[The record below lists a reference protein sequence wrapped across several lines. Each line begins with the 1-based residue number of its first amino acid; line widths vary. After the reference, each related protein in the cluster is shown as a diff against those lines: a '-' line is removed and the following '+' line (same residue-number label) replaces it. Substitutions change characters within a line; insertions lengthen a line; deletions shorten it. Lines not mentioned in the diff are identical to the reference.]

1 MSSNLDKIENDTKE
15 EVLPPK
21 EVLPLKEDNPNKS
34 VISVIKS
41 WFSTNNKPIIVK
53 EEVVID
59 NEKKLDNEKPLDDEK
74 NKVEETD
81 NKITETLDVLVE
93 EIETRK
99 QKTFIERI
107 FSFMLR
113 PCSS

>member
-15 EVLPPK
+15 EVLSPK
-21 EVLPLKEDNPNKS
+21 EDKPNKS

-59 NEKKLDNEKPLDDEK
+59 NEKPLDDEK
-74 NKVEETD
+74 NTVEETD
-81 NKITETLDVLVE
+81 NKITQTLDVLVE

-113 PCSS
+113 PCSA

>member
-15 EVLPPK
+15 EVLPPI
-21 EVLPLKEDNPNKS
+21 EDKHNKS
-34 VISVIKS
+34 VISVIKN

-59 NEKKLDNEKPLDDEK
+59 NEKTLDNEK
-74 NKVEETD
+74 NTVEETD
-81 NKITETLDVLVE
+81 NKITQTLDVLVE

-113 PCSS
+113 PCSA

>member
-15 EVLPPK
+15 EVLPP
-21 EVLPLKEDNPNKS
+21 KEDNPNKS

-59 NEKKLDNEKPLDDEK
+59 NEKKLDDEK
-74 NKVEETD
+74 NTIEETD
-81 NKITETLDVLVE
+81 NKITQTLDVLVE

-113 PCSS
+113 PCSA

>member
-1 MSSNLDKIENDTKE
+1 MSSNLDKIENNTKE

-21 EVLPLKEDNPNKS
+21 EDKPNK
-34 VISVIKS
+34 SVIKS

-59 NEKKLDNEKPLDDEK
+59 NEKTLDDEK
-74 NKVEETD
+74 NTVDEID
-81 NKITETLDVLVE
+81 NKITQTLDVLVE

-99 QKTFIERI
+99 QKTFIEII
-107 FSFMLR
+107 FLFMLR
-113 PCSS
+113 PCSA

>member
-21 EVLPLKEDNPNKS
+21 EDNTDKS
-34 VISVIKS
+34 VISVIKK

-59 NEKKLDNEKPLDDEK
+59 NEKTLDDEK
-74 NKVEETD
+74 NTVEETD
-81 NKITETLDVLVE
+81 NKITQTLDVLVE

-99 QKTFIERI
+99 QKTFVEKI

-113 PCSS
+113 PCST

>member
-21 EVLPLKEDNPNKS
+21 EDKPNKS
-34 VISVIKS
+34 VISVIKN

-59 NEKKLDNEKPLDDEK
+59 NEKTLDNEK
-74 NKVEETD
+74 NTVEETD
-81 NKITETLDVLVE
+81 NKITQTLDVLVE

-113 PCSS
+113 PCSA

>member
-21 EVLPLKEDNPNKS
+21 ENNPNKS

-41 WFSTNNKPIIVK
+41 WFRTNNKPIIVK

-74 NKVEETD
+74 NTVEETD
-81 NKITETLDVLVE
+81 NKITQTLDVLVE

-113 PCSS
+113 SCSA